1 MEQIHDELN
10 QSTSFVDYI
19 EPTSLIELETLYGK
33 YYPEVVDIE
42 MKKIVKKI
50 NKSCIM
56 RHGIAVN
63 ELNESLLSSGI
74 CLDSTPNGYLYGNQI
89 NQTWEW
95 ATAVIT
101 NDLEYQEFLIKK
113 AKILEAKYKGEFIN
127 ANIED
132 LCNRS
137 FMSKQLLS
145 LSRREMI
152 NAEYQQEHF
161 LKTWE

>member
-1 MEQIHDELN
+1 MEQIQDELN
-10 QSTSFVDYI
+10 QSTNFVDYI
-19 EPTSLIELETLYGK
+19 EPTSRIELETLYGK

-42 MKKIVKKI
+42 MKKIVKNI
-50 NKSCIM
+50 NKSYI
-56 RHGIAVN
+56 RRYGSTVN
-63 ELNESLLSSGI
+63 EVNESLKSSGI
-74 CLDSTPNGYLYGNQI
+74 CLDSTPNGYLYGNKI

-113 AKILEAKYKGEFIN
+113 EKILEAKYKGYFIN

-145 LSRREMI
+145 LSRRETFNTEI
-152 NAEYQQEHF
+152 QQEHF